1 MTKRYENTQVGN
13 IIVNSCGVPQDIVTA
28 VMTQCVDKL
37 KKTGARFMQL
47 AYCSVWVTE
56 GVDGWYL
63 RFSA

>member
-1 MTKRYENTQVGN
+1 MIKRYETKEVGD
-13 IIVNSCGVPQDIVTA
+13 IVVNSCGVPQDIVTA
-28 VMTQCVDKL
+28 VMTQCVDTF
-37 KKTGARFMQL
+37 KKTGARFVQL

>member
-1 MTKRYENTQVGN
+1 MIKRYETKEVGN
-13 IIVNSCGVPQDIVTA
+13 IVIDSCGVPQDIVTA
-28 VMTQCVDKL
+28 VMTQCVNTF
-37 KKTGARFMQL
+37 KKTGARFVQL

>member
-1 MTKRYENTQVGN
+1 MTKRYENTQVGD
-13 IIVNSCGVPQDIVTA
+13 IVVNSCGVPQSMVTT
-28 VMTQCVDKL
+28 VMVQCVDTF
-37 KKTGARFMQL
+37 KKTGARFLQL